1 MGQSGSPDIE
11 LKDPSKAVCDVVGSK
26 LREAG
31 ADKMVLFITLDKKG
45 SVRSFKVV
53 SPKDFEKTEEAA
65 NTIKSLKFNPVV
77 KDSSPVP
84 PQITAQ
90 FDCGEPRPHWSVAPR
105 VIHWVE
111 AKYPESANRD
121 GIRGAVDVQLTVQV
135 DGIPKDI
142 KIAKGSRPDLNESA
156 LNAVRQWRFQPA
168 LKDGE
173 PVEKTVVLEVS
184 FNPL

>member
-1 MGQSGSPDIE
+1 MRRIAVWFLVVLSATSSLGQSGSSDVE

-31 ADKMVLFITLDKKG
+31 TDKIVLFITLDKKG
-45 SVRSFKVV
+45 LVRSFKVV
-53 SPKDFEKTEEAA
+53 SPKDFEKNKEAA

-111 AKYPESANRD
+111 AR
-121 GIRGAVDVQLTVQV
+121 
-135 DGIPKDI
+135 
-142 KIAKGSRPDLNESA
+142 
-156 LNAVRQWRFQPA
+156 
-168 LKDGE
+168 
-173 PVEKTVVLEVS
+173 
-184 FNPL
+184 